1 MDDAFKKI
9 EAVLADLDNCESPA
23 DYVTWFASAI
33 SALFEAVKA
42 VIGNFGKKD
51 ETDAEAADA

>member
-9 EAVLADLDNCESPA
+9 EAVLADLDKCESPA

-33 SALFEAVKA
+33 TALFEAIKA
-42 VIGNFGKKD
+42 VLGNFSKKD
-51 ETDAEAADA
+51 EADANADA